1 MERNLLPKARRDEIR
16 VQVVSAVP
24 YSGRADNTAQCD
36 DQFLQ
41 QVRSDAREQRAIDA
55 AAEEIAGI
63 IVDERSDDMRGG
75 VWGQAARSPDH
86 AQVGVSLRQQA
97 TAVRD
102 TRGE

>member
-1 MERNLLPKARRDEIR
+1 M
-16 VQVVSAVP
+16 P
-24 YSGRADNTAQCD
+24 YPGRADNTAQCN

-41 QVRSDAREQRAIDA
+41 QVRSDAREQRAT
-55 AAEEIAGI
+55 AAEEIAGV

-75 VWGQAARSPDH
+75 VWGQVARSPDY